1 MKLRQKMLASAVVI
15 LCLTINPFLVSLKA
29 GTIVT
34 DATNARPSSVR
45 NWGNNGVEKRITIL
59 YDANDNT
66 VERTARKLIQKL
78 SRSSLEINEQPI
90 ETTKDLGQ
98 HLGGS
103 WMNIYVMHGTREG
116 IKLGHDK
123 LSWDE
128 LAILVENSDISNHIF
143 DVCHSS
149 ILETKISDGNI
160 YGLEGQVDAEV
171 ALLGVLCKV
180 YETLDGSS
188 DSNQQDLADS
198 VLDVTAK
205 FFLSNLDT
213 ILQRSFNPQEPMDG
227 FTVDLGRNQ
236 SKSRGPWGWIVYAF
250 KTILL
255 GSQLYNN
262 DWYNTDP
269 NSIQFDSDK
278 INGGATDKGDMS
290 LNDLGSG
297 DDDTG
302 EFPFDLPFTLDVDP
316 RVGSGPWYMPN
327 YVDLTITIKPEN
339 GKLDLAEVL
348 GLKKMVEA
356 AGYDVSIT
364 LDPRLSATLR
374 IGNFIS
380 QMGDAN
386 PAIDG
391 NPFQF
396 MGGTFSIDFGLEI
409 GIPIAVFLDYV
420 IPSTGSTIAKVLD
433 ILNIK
438 VNLVNYLSLGLGM
451 NYNSTTEASNMG
463 VTLKG
468 GFGLDVSISLPSPKE
483 YIKSAIGVSLPLDFI
498 ELGSKLKVTTGIL
511 AQANFGHQGIYFKVG
526 LFYRILFKFYAS
538 ILWIFKFSIT
548 KKWNDDI
555 TFTLPKIPGTSN
567 PPTNDNTNL
576 DLDGDGLWD
585 DLEDTMGLDK
595 TNPDTD
601 GDGISDGN
609 EVINTYTD
617 PLKKDSDGD
626 GLNDGYEMA
635 QFFWA
640 GLDPLADYDNDNKSC
655 LLDPDSDND
664 GLDDEWELLGN
675 GSTHWGEV
683 IKTDPSLKDT
693 DFDGFTDLE
702 EWEFAGPHREQPH
715 PHPCKKDS
723 DNDTLTDKFEYDWY
737 HNDREYNVSTSILY
751 ILTTD
756 VDEDLLIDGEEY
768 NYGTDP
774 TDIDTDGDYD
784 LNDDNIIN
792 DTERDAAINDGNYG
806 NFTDWGEIQGNYWSQ
821 WPWNLTDCKPP
832 NPTPTSPL
840 KSDTDGDGLSDVI
853 EYTEGTKP
861 FIEDSDADGLYN
873 VPDALDF
880 HANCSDPDTD
890 DDFLLDGDEVNYF
903 NLTRGI
909 SNETIQNEQ
918 YLNNSDI
925 DDDGLL
931 DGLEL
936 RIGTDPLDNDTD
948 GDGLDDG
955 DEVIYGTYPLIQ
967 DSDQDG
973 LLDGEEVHE
982 HLTNPLKKDTDND
995 GLPDEFEVQEQH
1007 LHIVGDVDQD
1017 FYYFTDPND
1026 PDSDGDSLTDGEE
1039 YYGWNWAIKRTVPSD
1054 SDNIDEPIIEEGDD
1068 VILDPYYGA
1077 PDPYRAR
1084 FQTHP
1089 ANDDTDY
1096 DGLNDGL
1103 EKEMVLSPLTH
1114 DTDGD
1119 QWPDMEEIQHMT
1131 DRFSQSWE
1139 NVPDIWHYLDY
1150 DRDGLSDFS
1159 ELNNGTDVLMEDTD
1173 SDGLDDWT
1181 EVNVPVSYGSESFG
1195 SDTLYQNV
1203 TVSTNTTD
1211 PENRMYTDACVADT
1225 DGDGLSDLYEL
1236 NNGSN
1241 PLVVDSDGDGLT
1253 DYEELEVYKALGG
1266 FYGNET
1272 VTLDPNSNDTDAD
1285 GINDFDE
1292 VDLFQKKEAD
1302 SGDPAVGPLGDFDN
1316 DGVKNIF
1323 DYDSDSDGIYDGFEM
1338 LHYNSTSWPW
1348 HGIGTNPFDS
1358 DQDSDGMIDGMQT
1371 DFDGDGLKD
1380 NEELTML
1387 IPGYTYTT
1395 IGDENTTARGYS
1407 HLINHTLCA
1416 SNDTD
1421 GDGFDDGHEISLGSD
1436 PLDDAYPSFNRKN
1449 LPGFGYTFD
1458 VVSASQVRD
1467 MAFSE
1472 QDGQIDFTVEG
1483 IDGTQ
1488 GFCNV
1493 TIPRDLLYAEPG
1505 EWDVLIDGDDTD
1517 YEVQTNE
1524 TATILH
1530 FTYEHSEHHIVIRGT
1545 EVLGEPV
1552 TTTTTTSTPTTS
1564 PSGFDPM
1571 ILGLA
1576 GVVVAG
1582 VVVVI
1587 ILFWVKKRN

>member
-15 LCLTINPFLVSLKA
+15 LCLTVNPFLVSLKA
-29 GTIVT
+29 GAIVT
-34 DATNARPSSVR
+34 ETTKARPTSVK
-45 NWGNNGVEKRITIL
+45 NWGKNGDEKRITIL
-59 YDANDNT
+59 YDANDYAI
-66 VERTARKLIQKL
+66 RKAARKLFQKL
-78 SRSSLEINEQPI
+78 SQSVLNIEKISI
-90 ETTKDLGQ
+90 ETTNDLEQ
-98 HLGGS
+98 HIDDS

-116 IKLGHDK
+116 IKLNHAT
-123 LSWDE
+123 LSWAKMAYALE
-128 LAILVENSDISNHIF
+128 SSDVSHHIF
-143 DVCHSS
+143 DACYSS
-149 ILETKISDGNI
+149 VLERIVSDTSV

-171 ALLGVLCKV
+171 ALLGILCKI

-188 DSNQQDLADS
+188 DSEQQALADS
-198 VLDVTAK
+198 MLDVTAK
-205 FFLSNLDT
+205 FFLRNMDT
-213 ILQRSFNPQEPMDG
+213 ILQRSFYPQETMDG
-227 FTVDLGRNQ
+227 FEVDLKGNETN
-236 SKSRGPWGWIVYAF
+236 SRGPWGWIIYAF
-250 KTILL
+250 KTLL
-255 GSQLYNN
+255 TASRLYNN
-262 DWYNTDP
+262 DWYDGD
-269 NSIQFDSDK
+269 SSKLQFDKDK

-290 LNDLGSG
+290 LNELGKG
-297 DDDTG
+297 DSDTG
-302 EFPFDLPFTLDVDP
+302 DFPFDLPFTVNVDP
-316 RVGSGPWYMPN
+316 RVGSGPWYMPD
-327 YVDLTITIKPEN
+327 YVDLTISVEPKN

-348 GLKKMVEA
+348 GLKKIVEA

-364 LDPRLSATLR
+364 LDPRLSATIR
-374 IGNFIS
+374 IGNFIQ
-380 QMGDAN
+380 QMETLN

-396 MGGTFSIDFGLEI
+396 MGGKFSIDFGLEI

-420 IPSTGSTIAKVLD
+420 IPSTGTTIAKVLD

-451 NYNSTTEASNMG
+451 NYNATTDSSNLG
-463 VTLKG
+463 VGLSA
-468 GFGLDVSISLPSPKE
+468 GFGLDVSVSLPSPKE
-483 YIKSAIGVSLPLDFI
+483 YIKQATGVSLPLDFI
-498 ELGSKLKVTTGIL
+498 ELGANLKVTTGL
-511 AQANFGHQGIYFKVG
+511 AAKANFGTQGIFFEAG
-526 LFYRILFKFYAS
+526 LFYNIFFRFYAS
-538 ILWIFKFSIT
+538 ILWIFKFSVDKEWKDEILF
-548 KKWNDDI
+548 K
-555 TFTLPKIPGTSN
+555 LPLIEGSGN
-567 PPTNDNTNL
+567 PPKEQNTNL
-576 DLDGDGLWD
+576 DLDDDGLWD
-585 DLEDTMGLDK
+585 SLEDRLGLDK
-595 TNPDTD
+595 TVPDTD

-609 EVINTYTD
+609 EIIHTFTD

-635 QFFWA
+635 LFYWA
-640 GLDPLADYDNDNKSC
+640 GLDPLADYDNDNKTC

-675 GSTHWGEV
+675 GSTYWGEV

-702 EWEFAGPHREQPH
+702 EWEFAGVQREQPH
-715 PHPCKKDS
+715 PHPCKQDS

-737 HNDREYNVSTSILY
+737 RDDWEYNVSASILY

-756 VDEDLLIDGEEY
+756 IDEDLLIDGEEY

-784 LNDDNIIN
+784 TNNDDIISSAEKEEAKN
-792 DTERDAAINDGNYG
+792 NGTYG

-832 NPTPTSPL
+832 NPTPTNPL

-853 EYTEGTKP
+853 EYTEGSKP
-861 FIEDSDADGLYN
+861 FKLDHDSDGLYN
-873 VPDALDF
+873 DADAFDF

-890 DDFLLDGDEVNYF
+890 DDYLLDGDEVNYF

-909 SNETIQNEQ
+909 SNETIQDEQ

-925 DDDGLL
+925 DDDYIL
-931 DGLEL
+931 DGIEL

-948 GDGLDDG
+948 GDGLQDGMELLHGTNPLIMDSDG
-955 DEVIYGTYPLIQ
+955 DNLW
-967 DSDQDG
+967 
-973 LLDGEEVHE
+973 DGEEVHE
-982 HLTNPLKKDTDND
+982 HMTNPLKKDTDND
-995 GLPDEFEVQEQH
+995 GLDDEFEVQEQH
-1007 LHIVGDVDQD
+1007 LYIIGDVDND

-1026 PDSDGDSLTDGEE
+1026 PDTDDDGLTDGEE
-1039 YYGWNWAIKRTVPSD
+1039 YFGWNWAINRTVATNSTVIGKPVQQ
-1054 SDNIDEPIIEEGDD
+1054 EGDD
-1068 VILDPYYGA
+1068 IILKPLYGA

-1089 ANDDTDY
+1089 ANNDTDD
-1096 DGLNDGL
+1096 DGLIDGL
-1103 EKEMVLSPLTH
+1103 EKKMVLSPLTA

-1119 QWPDMEEIQHMT
+1119 QWPDFEEIEHMT
-1131 DRFSQSWE
+1131 NGFSQDWR

-1150 DRDGLSDFS
+1150 DQDGLSDLN
-1159 ELNNGTDVLMEDTD
+1159 ELTNGTSVLTNDTD
-1173 SDGLDDWT
+1173 GDGLSDYT
-1181 EVNVPVSYGSESFG
+1181 EVTVPISTGSGSFG
-1195 SDTLYQNV
+1195 TDSLYQNV

-1225 DGDGLSDLYEL
+1225 DGDGLSDLYEIR
-1236 NNGSN
+1236 NGSN

-1253 DYEELEVYKALGG
+1253 DYEELEVYKALQG

-1272 VTLDPNSNDTDAD
+1272 WTLDPNSNDTDAD

-1292 VDLFQKKEAD
+1292 VNIFQKKEAD
-1302 SGDPAVGPLGDFDN
+1302 SGDPAVGPLGDFDS

-1323 DYDSDSDGIYDGFEM
+1323 DYDSDSDGIYDGFEL

-1407 HLINHTLCA
+1407 HIVNHTLCA

-1458 VVSASQVRD
+1458 VVSASKVRD

-1472 QDGQIDFTVEG
+1472 QDGQIDYTVEG
-1483 IDGTQ
+1483 IDGTD

-1552 TTTTTTSTPTTS
+1552 TTTTS